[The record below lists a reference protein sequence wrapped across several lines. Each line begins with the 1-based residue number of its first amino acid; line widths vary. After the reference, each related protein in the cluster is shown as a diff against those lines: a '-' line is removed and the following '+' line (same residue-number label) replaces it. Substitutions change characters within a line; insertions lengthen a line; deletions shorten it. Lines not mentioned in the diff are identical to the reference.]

1 MSKVKVFSTPTC
13 PYCVQAKEYLK
24 SKGVEYE
31 EVDVAV
37 DEAGRNEMV
46 EKTEQMGVPVILIGD
61 EYIIGFDRA
70 KIDELLAK

>member
-1 MSKVKVFSTPTC
+1 MAKVKVFSTPTC

-31 EVDVAV
+31 EVDVAA

-61 EYIIGFDRA
+61 EYIVGFDRA